1 MNSTDY
7 ENRILDAIE
16 TITTNAINKAGY
28 DRTIQ
33 ATIVE
38 SVDSGLGKYIVKYQD
53 SEFEAYSNNIDIYY
67 PSGTLVNI
75 LVPNGDFNLDK
86 IIISAKDKNQI
97 EYTNIIEEEE
107 RYQNDS
113 GNAIS
118 STQEFGLCSYK
129 EKDVCILYDKET
141 NENNINLNVD
151 FIEKNIENKDSIL
164 CGAEFKTDLDLSQQ
178 KQGNYGL
185 VFDIDFLNN
194 STGEIIT
201 KSFVLDINQMKGNP
215 YNLSSYVR
223 QYKIFK
229 INIDNFVAIN
239 KIYLFSEN
247 FLLQENE
254 KPNDIFIKNFE
265 LRLLNEIDTET
276 LNVYNI
282 EIQTKDKKYFDE
294 YDPDTAEIQFNAKLQ
309 YKGQNITDD
318 NIKFY

>member
-118 STQEFGLCSYK
+118 SIQEFGLCSYK